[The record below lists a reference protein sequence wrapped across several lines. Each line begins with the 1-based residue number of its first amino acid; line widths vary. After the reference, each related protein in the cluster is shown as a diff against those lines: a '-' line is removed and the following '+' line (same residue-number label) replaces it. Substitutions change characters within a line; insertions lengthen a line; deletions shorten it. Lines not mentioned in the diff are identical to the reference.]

1 MYIALSVTVKGCF
14 IYRDEKMK
22 KGNILGLRKKYVD
35 LKGREVS
42 FNLNKIPKPMD
53 DIKFN

>member
-14 IYRDEKMK
+14 IYRDEKMR
-22 KGNILGLRKKYVD
+22 KGNILGLRKKYMD

>member
-1 MYIALSVTVKGCF
+1 M
-14 IYRDEKMK
+14 R

-35 LKGREVS
+35 LKGREVR
-42 FNLNKIPKPMD
+42 FTLNKIPKPMD

>member
-1 MYIALSVTVKGCF
+1 MSKGS
-14 IYRDEKMK
+14 
-22 KGNILGLRKKYVD
+22 ILGLRKKYVD